1 MLRGKV
7 LWRKDF
13 DAPARVREADR
24 ETKAGPTMRTMDSHE
39 EVLLDNMLTALDRLY
54 DQKCGAV
61 DVQALALAT
70 AAAIAPHDLAPL
82 LAETAAALTDLVR
95 KGLPPDQENL
105 EALVV
110 TDPLRQRVGAI

>member
-1 MLRGKV
+1 MQ
-7 LWRKDF
+7 
-13 DAPARVREADR
+13 
-24 ETKAGPTMRTMDSHE
+24 TMDSQE

-54 DQKCGAV
+54 DQQCGAV
-61 DVQALALAT
+61 DVQALAYAT

-82 LAETAAALTDLVR
+82 LAETAAALADVVR
-95 KGLPPDQENL
+95 SGFPPDQENR